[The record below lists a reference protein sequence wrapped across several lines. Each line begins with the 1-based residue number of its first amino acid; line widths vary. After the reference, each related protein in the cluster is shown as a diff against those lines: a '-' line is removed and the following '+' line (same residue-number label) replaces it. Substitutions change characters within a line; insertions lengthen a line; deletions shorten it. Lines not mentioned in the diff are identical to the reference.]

1 MSAIRLTY
9 FFFCLIGCGLSHLS
23 AQEAEEQSVITIIG
37 DEFVDA
43 DNTHDF
49 VNTNPYE
56 QLIAPP
62 ANQKIINDNQKVVT
76 PTFDNGFNMR
86 FESGYSKPAE
96 RLGGSSFVVNS
107 NMYEDDYEKSK
118 KHTASITERAFNAK
132 KKLRKWLP
140 KRKKKYRPTMCGRF

>member
-9 FFFCLIGCGLSHLS
+9 FFFCLIGCGLNLF

-43 DNTHDF
+43 ENTHDF
-49 VNTNPYE
+49 VNTNPY
-56 QLIAPP
+56 QQSLAPP
-62 ANQKIINDNQKVVT
+62 VNQKIINENQRGMSASV
-76 PTFDNGFNMR
+76 DNGVSMR
-86 FESGYSKPAE
+86 FENGYYKPAE
-96 RLGGSSFVVNS
+96 RLGGGSFAVNS
-107 NMYEDDYEKSK
+107 TMYDDDYEKVK
-118 KHTASITERAFNAK
+118 KRTVGLTERTFNAK